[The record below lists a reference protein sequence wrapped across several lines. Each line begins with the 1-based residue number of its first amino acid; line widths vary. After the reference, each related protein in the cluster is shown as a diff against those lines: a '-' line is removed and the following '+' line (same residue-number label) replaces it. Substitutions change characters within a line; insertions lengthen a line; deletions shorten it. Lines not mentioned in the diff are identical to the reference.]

1 MQDLQERVAAY
12 SRKTK
17 ETSIEIM
24 MNLDGEGK
32 SNISTGV
39 GFFDHMLNL
48 FSFHSGIDLDAKVTG
63 DLWIDDHHMVED
75 FGISLGCAIKTAL
88 GDKKG
93 INRYGTCY
101 LPMDESLAFV
111 TLDISGRPYL
121 VFEAEFNRDS
131 VGQFSTEMVEEFF
144 RAVAFNAGITLH
156 CKILY
161 GKNDHH
167 KIEALFKGFGRAL
180 RDAIAVTNDNIPST
194 KGVL

>member
-1 MQDLQERVAAY
+1 MQERKVTL
-12 SRKTK
+12 SRETK
-17 ETSIEIM
+17 ETKIEIKL
-24 MNLDGEGK
+24 NLDGSGK
-32 SNISTGV
+32 SNVSTGV

-48 FSFHSGIDLDAKVTG
+48 FSFHSGIDLEAIVKG

-75 FGISLGCAIKTAL
+75 LGISIGSAINTAL
-88 GDKKG
+88 GDKRG

-121 VFEAEFNRDS
+121 VFEAEFSRDS
-131 VGQFSTEMVEEFF
+131 VGEFSTEMVEEFF

-156 CKILY
+156 CKVMY

-167 KIEALFKGFGRAL
+167 KIEALFKGFGRAFK
-180 RDAIAVTNDNIPST
+180 DGKQVVNDSIPST

>member
-1 MQDLQERVAAY
+1 MTL
-12 SRKTK
+12 SRETK
-17 ETSIEIM
+17 ETKIEIKL
-24 MNLDGEGK
+24 NLDGDGK
-32 SNISTGV
+32 SNVSTGV

-48 FSFHSGIDLDAKVTG
+48 FSFHSGIDLEATVKG

-75 FGISLGCAIKTAL
+75 LGISIGSAIKTAL
-88 GDKKG
+88 GDKRG

-121 VFEAEFNRDS
+121 VFEAEFSRDS
-131 VGQFSTEMVEEFF
+131 VGEFSTEMVEEFF

-156 CKILY
+156 CKVMY

-167 KIEALFKGFGRAL
+167 KIEALFKGFGRAFK
-180 RDAIAVTNDNIPST
+180 DGKQVVNDSIPST